1 MISFLENFGIKV
13 NATPDGRLTLKGLAG
28 LPDETR
34 QEVLD
39 FARDHKASILS
50 ELQPGT
56 TKPSQKRDTCPAC
69 GQSQW
74 WRKNEPNSKW
84 ICGRCH
90 PPAQGLDAIYPL
102 DKRPKNTPK
111 KRRIGNDTN

>member
-1 MISFLENFGIKV
+1 MIIFFENRGIQV
-13 NATPDGRLTLKGLAG
+13 NATTDGKLTLKGLAN
-28 LPDETR
+28 LDSDTQ
-34 QEVLD
+34 QEVLT

-56 TKPSQKRDTCPAC
+56 TKPSQKPETCRAC
-69 GQSQW
+69 GKNAW

-90 PPAQGLDAIYPL
+90 PPAAGLDVIHE
-102 DKRPKNTPK
+102 
-111 KRRIGNDTN
+111 